1 MKNVARIKEIFEMY
15 DYQLLTE
22 EDDYLIYSM
31 SRNLYPG
38 IEIVTHLDGDSAEIM
53 NLKASFQSQ
62 NYSVRICSSKD
73 IDSIEDYLF
82 NWFFQVKENNRRIQY
97 QYKEYTDAVMR
108 AYGISTDKLRNC
120 SYRYVT
126 CNYSIQRGFDKP
138 ENSSSIPIVQSLRSE
153 LDSEGVKLII
163 VEAPA
168 GYGKTSTA
176 MELLNS
182 YSEVVHSVR
191 PFYMELAQDRQAPTF
206 YYLLVSQI
214 NKSFNVLLGDKIV
227 MHHIREGRIPVI
239 IDGFD
244 ELLSEDLD
252 KGDSPSSRKKGM
264 TMLSTIADLLK
275 GNAKIVLTTRKTA
288 ILSGQDFYDWYYK
301 NIPSNESTKIIRYIL
316 ESPQIEDWLGR
327 EKCLKLSPQI
337 RDLSNPVL
345 LGYLSFLRFK
355 DFEKECSSDTLVDNY
370 IDRLLT
376 REIKR
381 QQLPFSKSD
390 QMMIFEKLAAA
401 FAYEKITAES
411 RNNVKNII
419 LLFSESLIEKY
430 ATQAKDSI
438 SLANTLTNHALLD
451 RKGDNNIGFIN
462 DFVLGIFLGYAMIED
477 QIDSLKSYYKDM
489 TRNFIE
495 KVVISI
501 SACNKRMRED
511 VWFKLSENC
520 NLSSELRFLS
530 DIMLLRQIESDY
542 ADSYLDGYSVTGM
555 KVGSHSSHFNH
566 CHFVNIVFSK
576 SVLDYNYILEC
587 TFINCTFNE
596 VEIIGDT
603 NSCFFYDCKK
613 DGNLFTPNRDDVVID
628 KIDEEDIEEDT
639 NRIVDVLLKYLP
651 KGGLGRKM
659 QQISRLAQEFNN
671 SKEFKKTFN
680 QLCSKGY
687 ILTDGNLSHISDLG
701 LAYLNE
707 CRVNIYGSSKK

>member
-227 MHHIREGRIPVI
+227 MHHIREEE
-239 IDGFD
+239 F
-244 ELLSEDLD
+244 
-252 KGDSPSSRKKGM
+252 
-264 TMLSTIADLLK
+264 
-275 GNAKIVLTTRKTA
+275 
-288 ILSGQDFYDWYYK
+288 
-301 NIPSNESTKIIRYIL
+301 
-316 ESPQIEDWLGR
+316 
-327 EKCLKLSPQI
+327 
-337 RDLSNPVL
+337 
-345 LGYLSFLRFK
+345 
-355 DFEKECSSDTLVDNY
+355 
-370 IDRLLT
+370 
-376 REIKR
+376 
-381 QQLPFSKSD
+381 QL
-390 QMMIFEKLAAA
+390 
-401 FAYEKITAES
+401 
-411 RNNVKNII
+411 
-419 LLFSESLIEKY
+419 
-430 ATQAKDSI
+430 
-438 SLANTLTNHALLD
+438 
-451 RKGDNNIGFIN
+451 
-462 DFVLGIFLGYAMIED
+462 
-477 QIDSLKSYYKDM
+477 
-489 TRNFIE
+489 
-495 KVVISI
+495 
-501 SACNKRMRED
+501 
-511 VWFKLSENC
+511 
-520 NLSSELRFLS
+520 
-530 DIMLLRQIESDY
+530 
-542 ADSYLDGYSVTGM
+542 
-555 KVGSHSSHFNH
+555 
-566 CHFVNIVFSK
+566 
-576 SVLDYNYILEC
+576 
-587 TFINCTFNE
+587 
-596 VEIIGDT
+596 
-603 NSCFFYDCKK
+603 
-613 DGNLFTPNRDDVVID
+613 
-628 KIDEEDIEEDT
+628 
-639 NRIVDVLLKYLP
+639 
-651 KGGLGRKM
+651 
-659 QQISRLAQEFNN
+659 
-671 SKEFKKTFN
+671 
-680 QLCSKGY
+680 
-687 ILTDGNLSHISDLG
+687 
-701 LAYLNE
+701 
-707 CRVNIYGSSKK
+707 